1 MTPTPTPALLHG
13 LLPAETSSAAETRAL
28 GARLAEAL
36 GPGLT
41 VALFGDLGAGKT
53 QLVKGIASAFGVPPE
68 AVNSPTF
75 TLVNEYAGRAFPIFH
90 IDAYRI
96 RSLDEFF
103 EFGYEEYFFGEGLCL
118 IEWPERIAPLLPE
131 DALGLRLTHLG
142 GDRRRIA
149 PERVTEP

>member
-1 MTPTPTPALLHG
+1 MTPTPTLALLHD
-13 LLPAETSSAAETRAL
+13 LLPAETASAAETRAL

-68 AVNSPTF
+68 TVNSPTF
-75 TLVNEYAGRAFPIFH
+75 TLVNEYAGRDFPIYH

-96 RSLDEFF
+96 RSVDEFF
-103 EFGYEEYFFGEGLCL
+103 EFGYEDYFFGEGLCL

-131 DALGLRLTHLG
+131 DALRLRLTHLG

-149 PERVTEP
+149 PEGAARP